1 MVKIATFTRRLI
13 IMTLAV
19 LGSAASTSAQQLGS
33 SGSSAPFLTA
43 MAGDW
48 DVDQT
53 MWTGPEAK
61 PVKLPAAI
69 AVRRIADGG
78 GFLEEQMTL
87 AGPSKE
93 PFTRTSHINRNAI
106 DGVFEYFSID
116 TRAPQQMHYQSQP
129 SDVNFD
135 GELQF
140 KGATFVAEQW
150 GDKKNAA
157 FAYRVELTPV
167 VGNRQT
173 LRLYLRPLEA
183 GTPRDFV
190 AFRYEYRRRS

>member
-1 MVKIATFTRRLI
+1 MTF
-13 IMTLAV
+13 AV
-19 LGSAASTSAQQLGS
+19 LGSAASTTAQQLGS
-33 SGSSAPFLTA
+33 SESSAPFLTA
-43 MAGDW
+43 MAGEW

-69 AVRRIADGG
+69 AVRRIVDGG

-87 AGPSKE
+87 AGPSE
-93 PFTRTSHINRNAI
+93 ESFTRTSHINRNAV

-116 TRAPQQMHYQSQP
+116 TRAPQQMHYQSQT
-129 SDVNFD
+129 SDMNFN

-173 LRLYLRPLEA
+173 LRLYLRPLEV
-183 GTPRDFV
+183 GTPREFV